1 VSPNV
6 NFASYM
12 MPRCSVLLTLLG
24 IGMSWETTSTQ
35 RAAAAPLLPQ
45 DHTILWPLK
54 FSADKDTVFQMAG
67 DGFCNAPSVLKDR
80 VVDLATFQQITRIAF
95 NSSGSL
101 CQPRNDLEDLA
112 FQLSPAE
119 LLSQKIPLVLAKGIP
134 PTVCDPA
141 LWSVVAMRAD
151 PCHNI
156 TENLKTG
163 AVCEPQV
170 RLVLQPFETSQIGVR
185 VVRDFTIHLVYK
197 VPDWSKVQNALE
209 AVADVSRVSESKTPW
224 EPQFDGKKILRP
236 HHGLRNELGRCDG
249 PVSKAVKKFV
259 ADHTRTEDLEV
270 VAAMG
275 SSFAVKEW
283 TFWAYRAQGSG
294 AQKQIIQVPV
304 NGLDLDNFSDSL
316 FTKGQ
321 YSLTTEL
328 LQNPNLPSVTDQITK
343 VAANQLQ
350 PADKAAGIRQKLFA
364 EMQEILNPRR
374 ISQTGANCTSCHL
387 APQTLQ
393 GLAALYGAAEPDAG
407 VETFKATVWPGFNP
421 KARSFVHLR
430 NLGYGPQFNLSINRR
445 TINEVMLVQEWVEK
459 KGNL

>member
-1 VSPNV
+1 LKFTIVGVFRGSLA
-6 NFASYM
+6 F
-12 MPRCSVLLTLLG
+12 TLLVLG
-24 IGMSWETTSTQ
+24 TSWVSALVES
-35 RAAAAPLLPQ
+35 ASGAPLLPQ

-67 DGFCNAPSVLKDR
+67 DGFCNAPSVVKDK
-80 VVDLATFQQITRIAF
+80 VVDPATFQQITKIAF
-95 NSSGSL
+95 NNSGNS
-101 CQPRNDLEDLA
+101 CDPRKDLEDLA

-119 LLSQKIPLVLAKGIP
+119 LLSQKIPLVLAKGVP
-134 PTVCDPA
+134 PTICDPS
-141 LWSVVAMRAD
+141 LWHVVAMRAD

-156 TENLKTG
+156 TAKLKTG
-163 AVCEPQV
+163 ATCEAQV
-170 RLVLQPFETSQIGVR
+170 RLVLQPFETSPIGVK

-197 VPDWSKVQNALE
+197 VPDWSKVQRDLE
-209 AVADVSRVSESKTPW
+209 AVADVSRASESKTPW
-224 EPQFDGKKILRP
+224 EPSIDGKNILRP

-249 PVSKAVKKFV
+249 PVAKAVKKFV
-259 ADHTRTEDLEV
+259 TDHTLPENLV
-270 VAAMG
+270 VAAAMG

-294 AQKQIIQVPV
+294 AQKQMVQTPV
-304 NGLDLDNFSDSL
+304 NDLNVDNFSDSL

-321 YSLTTEL
+321 YSLTPEL
-328 LQNPNLPSVTDQITK
+328 LKKPNLPSVTDQITK

-350 PADKAAGIRQKLFA
+350 PADKVPEARQKLFA
-364 EMQEILNPRR
+364 EMQAILNPRQ

-393 GLAALYGAAEPDAG
+393 GLAALYGAAEPDVG
-407 VETFKATVWPGFNP
+407 VDTFRATVWPGFNS
-421 KARSFVHLR
+421 KSRSFIHLR

-445 TINEVMLVQEWVEK
+445 TINEVMLVQEWIEK